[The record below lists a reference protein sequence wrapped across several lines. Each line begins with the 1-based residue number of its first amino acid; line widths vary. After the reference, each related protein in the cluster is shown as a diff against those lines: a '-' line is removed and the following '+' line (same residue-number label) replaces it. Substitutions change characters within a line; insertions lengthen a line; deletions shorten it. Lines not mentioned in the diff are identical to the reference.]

1 MGEEGGLR
9 ASRGWAAACRL
20 RLRDRS
26 TLERQPCAGRWWED
40 SGGLPSRPMSRNQL
54 EEPLLLAPPA
64 PHRGLRDPGHRFRL
78 LGHCFL
84 CEVRGTL

>member
-54 EEPLLLAPPA
+54 EEPLLLAPPRTPPRA
-64 PHRGLRDPGHRFRL
+64 QGPWPPVQASGPLFSL
-78 LGHCFL
+78 
-84 CEVRGTL
+84 